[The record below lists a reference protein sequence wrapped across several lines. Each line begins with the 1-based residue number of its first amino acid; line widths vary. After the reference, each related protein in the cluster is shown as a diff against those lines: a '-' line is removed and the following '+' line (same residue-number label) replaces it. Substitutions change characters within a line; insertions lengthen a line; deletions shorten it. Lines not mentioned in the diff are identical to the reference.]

1 MQFRLDSFFNPHL
14 APGVRRLDAILTV
27 TADGEAGTGGA
38 RRAVGIV
45 LDNSSSMNVA
55 GKMEAARHAA
65 RRCIDLLP
73 RDALFT
79 VITFGTASQ
88 IVVPLCEA
96 TDANRAAAHRAVQN
110 ISANGATFMSKGLS
124 ALRREF
130 ERAPDA
136 ICYAYFLTD
145 GQNDVDDRE
154 DLGRAVE
161 ACRGRIGVD
170 CRGVGTDWEPDDLR
184 RISTV
189 LLGTAD
195 AVPEPA
201 NLEADFRAC
210 LGRALSK
217 ATGRV
222 ALRLWQPASS
232 RLVSLH
238 QMNPDDIDITALGE
252 PESARATLWNLG
264 AWGREARDYHAVFEV
279 GDGAV
284 GEDML
289 VCRPTVV
296 WGMGAGDGA
305 GEQKAAGA
313 PVVATWS
320 EDSGLTARLN
330 PEVAHYTGQAEIAAS
345 IRDGLEARDR
355 GDDAAAT
362 RLLGKAA
369 RIAAASGNEDVTRRL
384 NKVVDVV
391 DATSGTVRLK
401 RGAGKAEALE
411 LEMGGT
417 RTVRRRPGA

>member
-1 MQFRLDSFFNPHL
+1 MQFKLDSFFNPHL
-14 APGVRRLDAILTV
+14 APGGRRIDAILTV
-27 TADGEAGTGGA
+27 TADGEAGAATG
-38 RRAVGIV
+38 RRAIGIV
-45 LDNSSSMNVA
+45 LDNSSSMNLR
-55 GKMEAARHAA
+55 GKMDAARHAA

-73 RDALFT
+73 KDALFT
-79 VITFGTASQ
+79 VITFGTTSQ

-96 TDANRAAAHRAVQN
+96 GDANRAAAHRAVQS
-110 ISANGATFMSKGLS
+110 IKANGATFMSKGLS

-130 ERAPDA
+130 EKAPEA
-136 ICYAYFLTD
+136 IAYGYFLTD

-161 ACRGRIGVD
+161 ACRGRLGVD
-170 CRGVGTDWEPDDLR
+170 CRGVGTDWEPDELR
-184 RISTV
+184 RISSA

-201 NLEADFRAC
+201 DLEADFRAC
-210 LGRALSK
+210 LGRALAK
-217 ATGRV
+217 ATGKV

-238 QMNPDDIDITALGE
+238 QLNPDDIDITALGE
-252 PESARATLWNLG
+252 AADARATLFNLG
-264 AWGREARDYHAVFEV
+264 AWGREARDYHAVFAIGDGVV
-279 GDGAV
+279 GD
-284 GEDML
+284 DML
-289 VCRPTVV
+289 VCRPTVL
-296 WGMGAGDGA
+296 WDEGA
-305 GEQKAAGA
+305 GEMKAAGS
-313 PVVATWS
+313 PIVATWS
-320 EDSGLTARLN
+320 EDSDVTARLN

-355 GDDAAAT
+355 GDVESAT

-369 RIAAASGNEDVTRRL
+369 RIAAASGNDDVTRRL

-391 DATSGTVRLK
+391 DATAGTVRLK
-401 RGAGKAEALE
+401 RGAGKAETLE

>member
-27 TADGEAGTGGA
+27 TADGDAGAAAA

-45 LDNSSSMNVA
+45 LDNSSSMNLQ
-55 GKMEAARHAA
+55 GKIEAARHAA

-79 VITFGTASQ
+79 VVTFGTASQ
-88 IVVPLCEA
+88 VVVPLCEA
-96 TDANRAAAHRAVQN
+96 TDANRAAAHRAVQA
-110 ISANGATFMSKGLS
+110 IAANGATFMSKGLS
-124 ALRREF
+124 ALRREL
-130 ERAPDA
+130 EKAPDA
-136 ICYAYFLTD
+136 IPYGYFLTD

-154 DLGRAVE
+154 DLRRAVE

-170 CRGVGTDWEPDDLR
+170 CRGVGTDWEPDELR
-184 RISTV
+184 RISSV

-210 LGRALSK
+210 LARALSK
-217 ATGRV
+217 ATGKV
-222 ALRLWQPASS
+222 MLRLWQPASA

-238 QMNPDDIDITALGE
+238 QMNPDDIDITALGA
-252 PESARATLWNLG
+252 PADARSTLWNLG
-264 AWGREARDYHAVFEV
+264 AWGRETRDYHAVFQV
-279 GDGAV
+279 GDGGV

-289 VCRPTVV
+289 VCRPTVL
-296 WGMGAGDGA
+296 WDAGA
-305 GEQKAAGA
+305 GEGKAAGA

-320 EDSGLTARLN
+320 EDAGLTARLN

-355 GDDAAAT
+355 GNDAEAT
-362 RLLGKAA
+362 RLLGRAA

-391 DATSGTVRLK
+391 DATAGTVRLK